1 LRQNNSAQ
9 HASSSTATASRE
21 SASAITGAAITRD
34 NLFALQRAAGN
45 AAVLRLVH
53 DAGHGDPAPSAVT
66 VADAV
71 AQRAP
76 AGMPGKLTD
85 DINRVLDDTVG
96 AARTDAK
103 MLAAILKK
111 IKTDPVNERV
121 IARTDPRIVRRLP
134 VDLTRSSA
142 LTVLRG
148 LQATLT
154 QRLPTATAAGVVA
167 PTLAGITK
175 EIAAAPAAERK
186 AVLAEP
192 SLLAGIEVA
201 VTRAQSLTALATL
214 GAGLRELLN
223 AGMRG
228 AAGAETVPM
237 LRAAA
242 AAPAG
247 EKSAVLADGATRTQ
261 LAARLTRSDNLK
273 MLGALGAPFVDQLN
287 ATVTGPGA
295 ADGATAFRL
304 ATAARFSTRLV
315 DAVFSSPERLLNDRS
330 GWRDAT

>member
-1 LRQNNSAQ
+1 MQRTKQQRTGTSNSQRQSK
-9 HASSSTATASRE
+9 SSPHESTAHAAASRE
-21 SASAITGAAITRD
+21 ATSTITGSGITLES
-34 NLFALQRAAGN
+34 LFALQRAAGN
-45 AAVLRLVH
+45 AAVLHLVH
-53 DAGHGDPAPSAVT
+53 AAGQSDAPTPAAAV
-66 VADAV
+66 AGAV
-71 AQRAP
+71 AQRAA

-85 DINRVLDDTVG
+85 DINKVLDDTVG

-103 MLAAILKK
+103 MLAAILAK

-154 QRLPTATAAGVVA
+154 QRLPTATAAGGAVA
-167 PTLAGITK
+167 PTLAGISK
-175 EIAAAPAAERK
+175 EIAAAPVAERK

-192 SLLAGIEVA
+192 SLLAGIEAA
-201 VTRAQSLTALATL
+201 VTRPQSLTALAAL
-214 GAGLRELLN
+214 GAGLREILN

-228 AAGAETVPM
+228 AAGAETAPM
-237 LRAAA
+237 LRAAV

-247 EKSAVLADGATRTQ
+247 QKSEVLADGATRTQ
-261 LAARLTRSDNLK
+261 LTARLTRPDNLK

-287 ATVTGPGA
+287 VTITGPGA
-295 ADGATAFRL
+295 ADGATAVEL
-304 ATAARFSTRLV
+304 ASAAP
-315 DAVFSSPERLLNDRS
+315 A
-330 GWRDAT
+330 GRDLAAPTGT